1 MIRFEANE
9 LREFAA
15 EMPRLGVAGGRA
27 MVKVMIEGGNELRDK
42 WRDNAK
48 ETAGEHGRLYPN
60 SIEAN
65 MRVSTDI
72 VIDIG
77 PNPNKPQ
84 GGMSF
89 EFGSSKQP
97 AHLDGQ
103 RAADEVL
110 PVIRGRLTTAL
121 FHLGL

>member
-1 MIRFEANE
+1 MIRFDTHE
-9 LREFAA
+9 LDALA
-15 EMPRLGVAGGRA
+15 VEMPRLGVKGAKA
-27 MVKVMIEGGNELRDK
+27 IHDVLVEGGEDLRDQWAK
-42 WRDNAK
+42 NAT
-48 ETAGEHGRLYPN
+48 ETAGKHGRLYPK
-60 SIEAN
+60 SIESN
-65 MRVSTDI
+65 LVISTD
-72 VIDIG
+72 VVVEVG